1 MSCFDDTLV
10 QIFLYGRAKLIN
22 LMKNNEAQF
31 EHKKVQFPG
40 CKRLVI
46 KSDESTVCL
55 FYVWVFLKI
64 EQFWV
69 IALGH
74 YMQFEIVTLSHLTA
88 GEMSEMGKTD
98 PGLPWR

>member
-1 MSCFDDTLV
+1 MIPVV

-64 EQFWV
+64 EQFFMDDGCCHDRV
-69 IALGH
+69 YIIFARL
-74 YMQFEIVTLSHLTA
+74 FFFCDRFLL
-88 GEMSEMGKTD
+88 
-98 PGLPWR
+98 